1 MLEAFAVRYRE
12 TFYADLARARIE
24 ELKKPHVAMVVPPNA
39 PSSVSPFD
47 GEWAALTN
55 GGSGCKNKRWPLTV
69 LIEGKNMKMI
79 GYRKAGRL
87 AADGTFAFYIPGKW
101 ENDYA
106 LVVGKLAGNSGVGR
120 YKYKS
125 GFCFG
130 TMTLRRRQ

>member
-1 MLEAFAVRYRE
+1 
-12 TFYADLARARIE
+12 
-24 ELKKPHVAMVVPPNA
+24 
-39 PSSVSPFD
+39 
-47 GEWAALTN
+47 
-55 GGSGCKNKRWPLTV
+55 
-69 LIEGKNMKMI
+69 MKMI

-87 AADGTFAFYIPGKW
+87 AANGTFAFYIPGKW